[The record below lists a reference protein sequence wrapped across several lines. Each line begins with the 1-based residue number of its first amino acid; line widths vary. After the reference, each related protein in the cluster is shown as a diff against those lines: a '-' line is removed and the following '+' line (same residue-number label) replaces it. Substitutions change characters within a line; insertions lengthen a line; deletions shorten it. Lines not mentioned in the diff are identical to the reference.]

1 MKGDY
6 GLTDQAKEVVLTE
19 LASIPE
25 CLKSKAKIVNVQDL
39 WKKSD
44 AKDYITSL
52 FGITDDDLLMLA
64 EKKSD
69 YINSTLQYTD
79 WR

>member
-1 MKGDY
+1 MII
-6 GLTDQAKEVVLTE
+6 L
-19 LASIPE
+19 
-25 CLKSKAKIVNVQDL
+25 SKYIVRLLINTILNVQDL